1 MRLRWA
7 VPILLA
13 TVAASPTRS
22 LPIPHTP
29 PAHAKS
35 VVAAN
40 KHSPLPVPPMPPAH
54 PPMDQL
60 APVPD
65 LYAKAPVGDAA
76 GGAQVTISDF
86 RVRRLDQ
93 SLGYT
98 PGSHFRNS
106 EDRRVIQTPGL
117 SVRVPIQ

>member
-1 MRLRWA
+1 
-7 VPILLA
+7 
-13 TVAASPTRS
+13 
-22 LPIPHTP
+22 
-29 PAHAKS
+29 
-35 VVAAN
+35 
-40 KHSPLPVPPMPPAH
+40 LPVPPIPPAR
-54 PPMDQL
+54 PPVDQL

-65 LYAKAPVGDAA
+65 LYAKAPVGTAA
-76 GGAQVTISDF
+76 GGAQITISDF

-98 PGSHFRNS
+98 PGSHYRDS

>member
-7 VPILLA
+7 VPVLLA

-22 LPIPHTP
+22 LPTPPTP
-29 PAHAKS
+29 PAHAKPATVS
-35 VVAAN
+35 KHAA
-40 KHSPLPVPPMPPAH
+40 LPVPPIPPAH

-76 GGAQVTISDF
+76 GGARVTISDF

-98 PGSHFRNS
+98 PGSHFRDS